1 METTTDIVKTW
12 QVIVVEDTYD
22 DQQLASHILAYHG
35 AGVHIAPDGNACLA
49 LLETL
54 EPAVIITDLAMPHRD
69 GWQTLVAIRSNVATA
84 HIPVVAV
91 TAYHSADVAQ
101 DALKAGFD
109 GYFAKPLHPLNFVQ
123 QLVKIVG

>member
-1 METTTDIVKTW
+1 MNISTSVVKTW
-12 QVIVVEDTYD
+12 QVIVVEDMYD
-22 DQQLASHILAYHG
+22 DQQVVSRILAHYG
-35 AGVHIAPDGNACLA
+35 AKVHIAPDGNACLD
-49 LLETL
+49 LLKTID
-54 EPAVIITDLAMPHRD
+54 PTVIVTDLAMPHRD

-109 GYFAKPLHPLNFVQ
+109 GYIPKPLDPAHFIAQLQ
-123 QLVKIVG
+123 QVVG